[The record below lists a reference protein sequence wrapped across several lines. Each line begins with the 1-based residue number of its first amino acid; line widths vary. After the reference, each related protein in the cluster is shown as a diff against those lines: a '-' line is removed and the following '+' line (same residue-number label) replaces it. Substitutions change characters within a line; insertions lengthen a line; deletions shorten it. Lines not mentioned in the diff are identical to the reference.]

1 MFDNNFN
8 RQERSC
14 PVDVGTTYTL
24 KIEDQGKD
32 GDGIA
37 RVDGFV
43 VFVPGAEVG
52 QEVSVKINA
61 TRRKFGFG
69 EIVDEEEEIVEE

>member
-1 MFDNNFN
+1 MFDNSFN

-14 PVDVGTTYTL
+14 PVDVGKIYDL

-37 RVDGFV
+37 RIDGFV
-43 VFVPGAEVG
+43 IFVPGAEVG

-69 EIVDEEEEIVEE
+69 EIADDDEVADE

>member
-69 EIVDEEEEIVEE
+69 EIVDEEEESVEE